1 MIGAINSIRH
11 APISISAPHTY
22 LQGAPAIAAFLCETL
37 HSDVWTVR
45 KVRHAREKG
54 TLPIRQKE
62 GIGLYAFGDE
72 LLAALTTPETL
83 PHGWRTQIRAAP

>member
-1 MIGAINSIRH
+1 MNAHTPTPKETAHVYLEGA
-11 APISISAPHTY
+11 A
-22 LQGAPAIAAFLCETL
+22 AIAAFLREAL
-37 HSDVWTVR
+37 HSNVWTER

-72 LLAALTTPETL
+72 LLAALTAPETL
-83 PHGWRTQIRAAP
+83 PQNLTAAKH